1 MQDNN
6 LSAPTDDDK
15 GHRLSIVLVNLYK
28 GVLYKEQNEEL
39 WRDMHDMSSAVID
52 HFAQIGLK
60 LAVDENEGYAY
71 VAYSSDQEA
80 EDEEPEALPRL
91 VVKRQ
96 LTFPVSLM
104 LALLRK
110 RLAEFDTA
118 GEGTRLV
125 MTRDEIVDMM
135 RPFLPESTNE
145 VKLTDKMDAA
155 ISKVKELSFIRPM
168 KSEESSYEVMR
179 ILKAFIDAEWLTEFD
194 SRLESYIKY
203 AERDKS

>member
-6 LSAPTDDDK
+6 LSVPTSDDN
-15 GHRLSIVLVNLYK
+15 GHRLSLVLINLYK

>member
-71 VAYSSDQEA
+71 VAYSSEQEA
-80 EDEEPEALPRL
+80 EDEESEALPRL

-145 VKLTDKMDAA
+145 VKLTDKIDAA

>member
-145 VKLTDKMDAA
+145 VKLTDKIDAA